1 MSNCNNITFDFLR
14 RREEEADYI
23 GLMLMASAGYNYP
36 KVAPRIY
43 KRNLRNLG
51 GEGGTNSTHPSC
63 IKRVELLNKA
73 EVMNKALA
81 VYKEV
86 KAGEGVRS
94 FV

>member
-1 MSNCNNITFDFLR
+1 MSNYNNVTFDFLH

-23 GLMLMASAGYNYP
+23 GFMLMASAGYNP
-36 KVAPRIY
+36 KVAARIY

-51 GEGGTNSTHPSC
+51 GEGGINSTHPSC
-63 IKRVELLNKA
+63 IKRAELLNKA
-73 EVMNKALA
+73 EVVNKALA

>member
-1 MSNCNNITFDFLR
+1 MLHLISFAGGKRKQFI
-14 RREEEADYI
+14 I
-23 GLMLMASAGYNYP
+23 GLMLMASAGYNP

-51 GEGGTNSTHPSC
+51 GEGGINSTQPSC
-63 IKRVELLNKA
+63 IKRAELLNKA

>member
-1 MSNCNNITFDFLR
+1 MFKNFRSR
-14 RREEEADYI
+14 RREEGADYI
-23 GLMLMASAGYNYP
+23 GLMLMASAGYNP
-36 KVAPRIY
+36 QVAPTIY

-51 GEGGTNSTHPSC
+51 GEGDINSTHPSS
-63 IKRVELLNKA
+63 IKRAELLNKA
-73 EVMNKALA
+73 DVMNKALA

>member
-1 MSNCNNITFDFLR
+1 
-14 RREEEADYI
+14 
-23 GLMLMASAGYNYP
+23 MASAGYNP
-36 KVAPRIY
+36 KVAARIY

-51 GEGGTNSTHPSC
+51 GINSTHPSC
-63 IKRVELLNKA
+63 IKRAELLNKA